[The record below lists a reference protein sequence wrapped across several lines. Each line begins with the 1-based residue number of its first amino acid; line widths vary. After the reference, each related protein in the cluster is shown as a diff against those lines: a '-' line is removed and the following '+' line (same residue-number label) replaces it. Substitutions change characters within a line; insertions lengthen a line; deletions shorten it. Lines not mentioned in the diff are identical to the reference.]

1 MVVGGVVVVA
11 PVGVEVAAPGAKV
24 AMNGECI
31 GVGNTTGTLSTVR
44 DTVGLP
50 SSTLTVPLPWIAWTP
65 PAWRVPVQSVEP
77 DESEVT
83 STQQGPLAVMT
94 SWYELADTGKLAVVE
109 VDEVAM
115 I

>member
-1 MVVGGVVVVA
+1 
-11 PVGVEVAAPGAKV
+11 
-24 AMNGECI
+24 
-31 GVGNTTGTLSTVR
+31 
-44 DTVGLP
+44 
-50 SSTLTVPLPWIAWTP
+50 
-65 PAWRVPVQSVEP
+65 VEP